1 MRYEMALLAA
11 EGLFSTAMVGGILAA
26 ALLFAA
32 RRLWKK
38 RREQGPGCGCGG
50 CTDCTGCSFRFVRCF
65 ALEVLL
71 SIRYN
76 FLCMEGERYNA

>member
-1 MRYEMALLAA
+1 MGYEMALLAT
-11 EGLFSTAMVGGILAA
+11 EGLFSTVIVGGILLA

-50 CTDCTGCSFRFVRCF
+50 CTNCTGCSFRKP
-65 ALEVLL
+65 EDK
-71 SIRYN
+71 N
-76 FLCMEGERYNA
+76 